1 MDRFQELLWDLGELL
16 ELPLH
21 VDKNHAC
28 RILIKKKLSIHM
40 EMVEERDALLL
51 AAFLAEIP
59 PGRFRENVLRESLKV
74 NATHHTFGTLAYIEK
89 INTLVMHR
97 YIPAATLT
105 GEKLAEIL
113 EGFIVEADQWREAI
127 QNGQAAPSEYLK
139 THGGQ
144 PSPYSI
150 PPQRP

>member
-1 MDRFQELLWDLGELL
+1 MDRFQELLWDLGEVID
-16 ELPLH
+16 LPLH

-28 RILIKKKLSIHM
+28 RILLDEKLSIHM
-40 EMVEERDALLL
+40 EMVEEQEALLL

-59 PGRFRENVLRESLKV
+59 PGRFRENVLRESLKA
-74 NATHHTFGTLAYIEK
+74 NATHHSFGTLAYIEK

-97 YIPAATLT
+97 YLSAASLT
-105 GEKLAEIL
+105 GEKIAAFL
-113 EGFIVEADQWREAI
+113 EEFIAEADQWREAI
-127 QNGQAAPSEYLK
+127 QSGQSAPPEYLK

-150 PPQRP
+150 PPPKP

>member
-1 MDRFQELLWDLGELL
+1 MDRFQELLWDLGEVL

-28 RILIKKKLSIHM
+28 RILLDEKLSIHM
-40 EMVEERDALLL
+40 EMAEEKDALLL

-74 NATHHTFGTLAYIEK
+74 NATHHLFGTLAYIEK

-97 YIPAATLT
+97 YVPALSLN

-113 EGFIVEADQWREAI
+113 EGFIAEADQWREAI
-127 QNGQAAPSEYLK
+127 QNGQPAPPEYLK

-150 PPQRP
+150 PPKTP